1 MNYIIAVAIITTT
14 MLEKRRPTGTRPELT
29 HIPTE
34 QAASISLWTE
44 WGDNPE
50 DPLMTGYLNL
60 TKGVVEG
67 IFARDPRGRLYTA
80 VQIDRT
86 GRNMTFIARTTGAT
100 QPSMT
105 DLVGYFEAK
114 PKPEGERRG
123 NVSHHYASLAFIG
136 LRTGG
141 RAYGTDNGLVHMDY
155 GPIDGDDISTYVLR
169 TVMSSGRS
177 GRNTA
182 LADSR
187 SLADKDWDKQDL
199 QHLTSS
205 DDPFPPI
212 LLPGDL
218 GTIQIPTSIVL
229 GSSSMI

>member
-1 MNYIIAVAIITTT
+1 MT
-14 MLEKRRPTGTRPELT
+14 ERRGPTGTRPELT
-29 HIPTE
+29 HIPIE
-34 QAASISLWTE
+34 YGSEISYWTE
-44 WGDNPE
+44 WGDSPE
-50 DPLMTGYLNL
+50 DPLTTGYLNL

-86 GRNMTFIARTTGAT
+86 GRNMVFIARTTGAT

-123 NVSHHYASLAFIG
+123 NASHHYASLAFIG

-141 RAYGTDNGLVHMDY
+141 RAYRTDNGLVYMDY

-182 LADSR
+182 LDDS
-187 SLADKDWDKQDL
+187 SLTYEDWHKQDP
-199 QHLTSS
+199 QDLTPS
-205 DDPFPPI
+205 DDPFPSI
-212 LLPGDL
+212 VLPDDL
-218 GTIQIPTSIVL
+218 GTIRIPTSIVL

>member
-1 MNYIIAVAIITTT
+1 MT
-14 MLEKRRPTGTRPELT
+14 ERRGPTGTRPELT

-34 QAASISLWTE
+34 HAASISLWTE

-50 DPLMTGYLNL
+50 APLIPGFLNMTH
-60 TKGVVEG
+60 GVVDG
-67 IFARDPRGRLYTA
+67 IFARTPRGRLFTA
-80 VQIDRT
+80 FQTDST
-86 GRNMTFIARTTGAT
+86 GKNMVFIARSTGAS

-114 PKPEGERRG
+114 PMPQGERRG
-123 NVSHHYASLAFIG
+123 NASHHYASLAFIG

-141 RAYGTDNGLVHMDY
+141 RAYGTDNGLVYMDY
-155 GPIDGDDISTYVLR
+155 GPTDGDTISTYVLR

-182 LADSR
+182 LADS
-187 SLADKDWDKQDL
+187 SLTYEDWHKQDPQDL
-199 QHLTSS
+199 SSS
-205 DDPFPPI
+205 DDPLSSI
-212 LLPGDL
+212 ELPDDL
-218 GTIQIPTSIVL
+218 GTIQIPTSIIL